1 MSVISSS
8 ELITRTRE
16 IVTDRI
22 FEGILLYGGVVTFTP
37 NTAYSS
43 LIQYEVPTTAGGYS
57 RLEFTFDNQN
67 ILETST
73 GASTQTRYLTWV
85 HNGNA
90 TPIEF
95 DTILIVER
103 KFAQPLNEY
112 YVIATHSLGLKYI
125 LTDTGDRARFAFR
138 FNIKDK

>member
-8 ELITRTRE
+8 ELISRTRG

-22 FEGILLYGGVVTFTP
+22 FEGILLYGNLVQFTA
-37 NTAYSS
+37 NTQYSAMT
-43 LIQYEVPTTAGGYS
+43 QYEVSTNAGGYS
-57 RLEFTFDNQN
+57 RIEFTFDPTN
-67 ILETST
+67 IIETAT

-90 TPIEF
+90 VPIEF

-103 KFAQPLNEY
+103 KFAQPLNDY
-112 YVIATHSLGLKYI
+112 YVVATHSLGLTYT
-125 LTDTGDRARFAFR
+125 LVDAGDRARFAFR
-138 FNIKDK
+138 FNVKDK